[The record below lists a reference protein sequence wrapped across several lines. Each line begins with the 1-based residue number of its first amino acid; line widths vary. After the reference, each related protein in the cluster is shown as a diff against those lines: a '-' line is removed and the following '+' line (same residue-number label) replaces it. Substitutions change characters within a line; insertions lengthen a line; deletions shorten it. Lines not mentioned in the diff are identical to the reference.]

1 MRWKRMFMAAF
12 VAGLLCAALCVG
24 AGASGYDDA
33 ARDLSAIGMFR
44 GTAKGFELDR
54 APTRSEAAI
63 MLVRLYGAEEGAKAD
78 YEAGKISHPFTDVSA
93 FTTPYV
99 AYLYANGLTKG
110 TSATTFGSGSPCTLT
125 NYAVFLLRALG
136 YRDGEDFQ
144 YREALAFAREKLLET
159 SDLNAEP
166 FLRGHLAELTRR
178 ALGLELK
185 DGSATLLDSLISSGA
200 IDGEAA
206 APLKIRRSAFSI
218 PTGGAFGL
226 TGENAVLYTA
236 AAKYLYEKYDS
247 VLSET
252 GTLLIPAVTVYGKY
266 AADGGG
272 THYVCGLS
280 ELWFYDMGLA
290 TNVNADSL
298 RNEQVGSGGGPVR
311 ITLDGNGVC
320 VNITEYPDGDAPE
333 GRLRYIRE
341 ICGPLTDLVSAIAND
356 TATGKKLTPDGWK
369 ATFNAYLRYFYPQYY
384 REA

>member
-12 VAGLLCAALCVG
+12 VAGLLCVALCVG

-63 MLVRLYGAEEGAKAD
+63 MLVRLSGAEDSAKAD

-144 YREALAFAREKLLET
+144 YRDALAFALEKLLET

-178 ALGLELK
+178 ALGL
-185 DGSATLLDSLISSGA
+185 
-200 IDGEAA
+200 
-206 APLKIRRSAFSI
+206 
-218 PTGGAFGL
+218 
-226 TGENAVLYTA
+226 V
-236 AAKYLYEKYDS
+236 
-247 VLSET
+247 
-252 GTLLIPAVTVYGKY
+252 
-266 AADGGG
+266 
-272 THYVCGLS
+272 
-280 ELWFYDMGLA
+280 
-290 TNVNADSL
+290 
-298 RNEQVGSGGGPVR
+298 
-311 ITLDGNGVC
+311 
-320 VNITEYPDGDAPE
+320 
-333 GRLRYIRE
+333 
-341 ICGPLTDLVSAIAND
+341 
-356 TATGKKLTPDGWK
+356 
-369 ATFNAYLRYFYPQYY
+369 
-384 REA
+384 

>member
-63 MLVRLYGAEEGAKAD
+63 MLVRLYGAEDGAKAD

-200 IDGEAA
+200 IDAEAA
-206 APLKIRRSAFSI
+206 APLKIRRSGFSI
-218 PTGGAFGL
+218 PTGGTFGL

-236 AAKYLYEKYDS
+236 AAKYLYEEYDS

-266 AADGGG
+266 AADSSG